1 MLLVKKES
9 IVEYG
14 AVSLPVVEQM
24 ADNIALNVVKSDC
37 SIAVSGIAGPG
48 GGTDLKPVG
57 TVCIAVHTPQG
68 TTVNHHLLTG
78 NRNRII
84 ERTTNIAIIK
94 LIKKLNKI

>member
-1 MLLVKKES
+1 MKQNVLLVKKES
-9 IVEYG
+9 IDEYG

-24 ADNIALNVVKSDC
+24 ADNIALNVVKS
-37 SIAVSGIAGPG
+37 
-48 GGTDLKPVG
+48 
-57 TVCIAVHTPQG
+57 VCIAVHTPQG